1 MLDFH
6 AASGDLLLII
16 DGYDELF
23 SRNNQRRFSKL
34 LHDYLSEADNVHL
47 LLTSRIVSFIKD
59 DYADKE
65 SINYIMSIPGI
76 RRNIIKELDEES
88 KEVFIRKWHQAL
100 FPFDPEKKKTA
111 DSIIAQ
117 LKLPAFAYLR
127 TMTSVPLH
135 LSNILFVARV
145 TNRIPTNK
153 VQLYEEYIG
162 VSLNWH
168 ATGNLEADEIKTQ
181 LAYVAYYMIDRE
193 ILVYERI
200 SKKLAYSNHS
210 DVRDHNIVG
219 PVLLSS
225 GVCEGHNALL
235 LLCFRRIGIPC
246 IKVYG
251 RTKTD
256 GWHCWTIAWINGIPV
271 HCDVTW
277 DGTEEGLVRFD
288 YLNLSDNQISG
299 DHYDFKC
306 ARVPE
311 CTSETLS
318 YYSYR
323 GLCVHSFNDLKT
335 RLKKDSQRGISPI
348 LIHFSYRPASG
359 DCLKEAQRAFSEER
373 ISGNHRLYYHPTLKN
388 LAVK

>member
-1 MLDFH
+1 MDGEVAGNQSCTGFGESRGEKLM
-6 AASGDLLLII
+6 I
-16 DGYDELF
+16 DGFLAQTRLPVDRMLVKDSNVWRRPGRKYDSGIICESSHCRSPLTIKYL
-23 SRNNQRRFSKL
+23 NNL
-34 LHDYLSEADNVHL
+34 
-47 LLTSRIVSFIKD
+47 
-59 DYADKE
+59 
-65 SINYIMSIPGI
+65 
-76 RRNIIKELDEES
+76 
-88 KEVFIRKWHQAL
+88 
-100 FPFDPEKKKTA
+100 
-111 DSIIAQ
+111 
-117 LKLPAFAYLR
+117 
-127 TMTSVPLH
+127 
-135 LSNILFVARV
+135 
-145 TNRIPTNK
+145 
-153 VQLYEEYIG
+153 
-162 VSLNWH
+162 
-168 ATGNLEADEIKTQ
+168 
-181 LAYVAYYMIDRE
+181 YMIDRE

-318 YYSYR
+318 YYNYR

>member
-1 MLDFH
+1 MMKEPEKLGSEYYRGFLTRQGQAFYDRINAQLLRGDYSGKTTFPISNPEVSASDCF
-6 AASGDLLLII
+6 AAYKAIRDDHPEFFYLGFQSEFTRRGQTGTLEYPILYASEII
-16 DGYDELF
+16 DRIRQQVRKSVCRTVRGT
-23 SRNNQRRFSKL
+23 
-34 LHDYLSEADNVHL
+34 AHL
-47 LLTSRIVSFIKD
+47 
-59 DYADKE
+59 
-65 SINYIMSIPGI
+65 
-76 RRNIIKELDEES
+76 
-88 KEVFIRKWHQAL
+88 Q
-100 FPFDPEKKKTA
+100 
-111 DSIIAQ
+111 
-117 LKLPAFAYLR
+117 
-127 TMTSVPLH
+127 
-135 LSNILFVARV
+135 
-145 TNRIPTNK
+145 
-153 VQLYEEYIG
+153 
-162 VSLNWH
+162 
-168 ATGNLEADEIKTQ
+168 
-181 LAYVAYYMIDRE
+181 MIDRE

-277 DGTEEGLVRFD
+277 DGTEEGIVRFD
-288 YLNLSDNQISG
+288 YLNLSDDQISS

-306 ARVPE
+306 ARVPI

-318 YYSYR
+318 YYSHR
-323 GLCVHSFNDLKT
+323 GLYVHSYSDLKA
-335 RLKKDSQRGISPI
+335 RLKKDSQRGISPM

>member
-1 MLDFH
+1 MAKIPEKLGSEYYRGFLTRQGRAFYDRINAQLLRGDYSGKTTFSISNPETSASDCF
-6 AASGDLLLII
+6 AAYKAIRDDHPEYFFLGFQSEFTRRGRSGTLNYPILYAPEII
-16 DGYDELF
+16 DRIRQQVRKSIYRTVRGTAH
-23 SRNNQRRFSKL
+23 
-34 LHDYLSEADNVHL
+34 LH
-47 LLTSRIVSFIKD
+47 
-59 DYADKE
+59 
-65 SINYIMSIPGI
+65 
-76 RRNIIKELDEES
+76 
-88 KEVFIRKWHQAL
+88 
-100 FPFDPEKKKTA
+100 
-111 DSIIAQ
+111 
-117 LKLPAFAYLR
+117 
-127 TMTSVPLH
+127 
-135 LSNILFVARV
+135 
-145 TNRIPTNK
+145 
-153 VQLYEEYIG
+153 
-162 VSLNWH
+162 
-168 ATGNLEADEIKTQ
+168 
-181 LAYVAYYMIDRE
+181 MIDRE

-251 RTKTD
+251 RTKTG
-256 GWHCWTIAWINGIPV
+256 GWHCWTIAWINGTPV

-277 DGTEEGLVRFD
+277 DGTENGIVRFD
-288 YLNLSDNQISG
+288 YLNLSDDQISS

-311 CTSETLS
+311 CTSEALS
-318 YYSYR
+318 YYSHH
-323 GLCVHSFNDLKT
+323 GLCVHSYSDLKA

-348 LIHFSYRPASG
+348 LIHFSYRPSSG

>member
-1 MLDFH
+1 MDDNCVKTEETGT
-6 AASGDLLLII
+6 SG
-16 DGYDELF
+16 
-23 SRNNQRRFSKL
+23 RKRF
-34 LHDYLSEADNVHL
+34 
-47 LLTSRIVSFIKD
+47 
-59 DYADKE
+59 
-65 SINYIMSIPGI
+65 
-76 RRNIIKELDEES
+76 
-88 KEVFIRKWHQAL
+88 
-100 FPFDPEKKKTA
+100 
-111 DSIIAQ
+111 
-117 LKLPAFAYLR
+117 KLPNKYLTIGLVAF
-127 TMTSVPLH
+127 
-135 LSNILFVARV
+135 
-145 TNRIPTNK
+145 
-153 VQLYEEYIG
+153 
-162 VSLNWH
+162 
-168 ATGNLEADEIKTQ
+168 
-181 LAYVAYYMIDRE
+181 
-193 ILVYERI
+193 
-200 SKKLAYSNHS
+200 
-210 DVRDHNIVG
+210 IV
-219 PVLLSS
+219 V
-225 GVCEGHNALL
+225 
-235 LLCFRRIGIPC
+235 
-246 IKVYG
+246 
-251 RTKTD
+251 
-256 GWHCWTIAWINGIPV
+256 AWINGIPV

>member
-1 MLDFH
+1 
-6 AASGDLLLII
+6 
-16 DGYDELF
+16 
-23 SRNNQRRFSKL
+23 
-34 LHDYLSEADNVHL
+34 
-47 LLTSRIVSFIKD
+47 
-59 DYADKE
+59 
-65 SINYIMSIPGI
+65 
-76 RRNIIKELDEES
+76 
-88 KEVFIRKWHQAL
+88 
-100 FPFDPEKKKTA
+100 
-111 DSIIAQ
+111 
-117 LKLPAFAYLR
+117 
-127 TMTSVPLH
+127 
-135 LSNILFVARV
+135 
-145 TNRIPTNK
+145 
-153 VQLYEEYIG
+153 
-162 VSLNWH
+162 
-168 ATGNLEADEIKTQ
+168 
-181 LAYVAYYMIDRE
+181 MIDRE

-251 RTKTD
+251 RTNTD

-311 CTSETLS
+311 CTSEALS
-318 YYSYR
+318 YYSCR
-323 GLCVHSFNDLKT
+323 GLCVHSYSDLKA

>member
-1 MLDFH
+1 
-6 AASGDLLLII
+6 
-16 DGYDELF
+16 
-23 SRNNQRRFSKL
+23 
-34 LHDYLSEADNVHL
+34 
-47 LLTSRIVSFIKD
+47 
-59 DYADKE
+59 
-65 SINYIMSIPGI
+65 
-76 RRNIIKELDEES
+76 
-88 KEVFIRKWHQAL
+88 
-100 FPFDPEKKKTA
+100 
-111 DSIIAQ
+111 
-117 LKLPAFAYLR
+117 
-127 TMTSVPLH
+127 
-135 LSNILFVARV
+135 
-145 TNRIPTNK
+145 
-153 VQLYEEYIG
+153 
-162 VSLNWH
+162 
-168 ATGNLEADEIKTQ
+168 
-181 LAYVAYYMIDRE
+181 MIDRE
-193 ILVYERI
+193 ILVYKRI

-256 GWHCWTIAWINGIPV
+256 GWHCWAVAWINGIPV

-277 DGTEEGLVRFD
+277 DGNEEGIVRFD

-311 CTSETLS
+311 CTSEVLS
-318 YYSYR
+318 YYSHR
-323 GLCVHSFNDLKT
+323 GLCIHSYSDLKAQ
-335 RLKKDSQRGISPI
+335 LNKDSQSG
-348 LIHFSYRPASG
+348 IHFSYCPSSG

-373 ISGNHRLYYHPTLKN
+373 ISGKYRLYYHPTLKN